1 MNTKK
6 TLAALLASSL
16 IAPAM
21 ADEKEELL
29 KLKQEIAGEREEV
42 LNLKNTTVNL
52 IDIFVQQ
59 GLLDKQKAETLMK
72 SAKVKAAADAKQQ
85 LAAEAAEET
94 AAKPKNPKTIRVAYV
109 PEFVKEEIRREVIA
123 GLTDNVV
130 KEVKADAKKEQWGVP
145 AALPEWL
152 GNIKISGDMR
162 LRAQDD
168 FFGSDNSRNA
178 YLDYL
183 DINQEG
189 GVLAAQNVN
198 KAYLNTTKDRLRLR
212 ERFRLAID
220 AKITDGLQAG
230 LRLATSNQFSPVSSN
245 QTLGN
250 TGESYQVVID
260 RAFLQYDF
268 IDDKQNDWFSLY
280 GGRIA
285 NPWMST
291 EMVYSPDL
299 SFEGFAGTFRWRMNQ
314 DDPVVKNYQPAQANS
329 RFGLQM
335 GPQTPDTL
343 FMTLG
348 AFPIQEVNFS
358 TSDKWMFGGQLGGD
372 WLVHNDSRLKVAA
385 AYYDY
390 KNLRARANARDSFA
404 YDWTAPQFLQK
415 GNTMV
420 PIYRN
425 EVSNRRTPCDDGGEH
440 KGQGCLFGLASDFKI
455 FNATVMYD
463 FADFAP
469 THALVSVDYAKNLGY
484 DAGRIARQFPGFF
497 DGTNGADNKA
507 RTNAFQVRLDVG
519 DQEIRR
525 FKDWSAILAYRY
537 IQRDAVLDAF
547 TDTIFHQG
555 GTDAKGWMIG
565 GNYGLA
571 KNTWLMLRWFSTE
584 TIDGPPLNIDTATV
598 DLNVRL

>member
-1 MNTKK
+1 MKTQK
-6 TLAALLASSL
+6 TLAALLASTL
-16 IAPAM
+16 IAPVM

-29 KLKQEIAGEREEV
+29 KLKQEIASEREEV

-72 SAKVKAAADAKQQ
+72 AAKVKGAAEAKQQ
-85 LAAEAAEET
+85 LATEAVEQT
-94 AAKPKNPKTIRVAYV
+94 AAKPKNSKTIRVAYV
-109 PEFVKEEIRREVIA
+109 PEFVKEEIRQEVIA

-168 FFGSDNSRNA
+168 FFGSDNSQNA

-183 DINQEG
+183 NINQDG
-189 GVLAAQNVN
+189 GVLAAQTKNQ
-198 KAYLNTTKDRLRLR
+198 AYLNTTKDRLRLR

-220 AKITDGLQAG
+220 AKITDGLTAG
-230 LRLATSNQFSPVSSN
+230 LRLSTTNQFSPVSSN

-250 TGESYQVVID
+250 TAETYQVAID

-268 IDDKQNDWFSLY
+268 IDGKNNDWFSLY

-314 DDPVVKNYQPAQANS
+314 TDPVVKNYQPAQANS

-335 GPQTPDTL
+335 GPQTPDSL
-343 FMTLG
+343 FLTLG

-358 TSDKWMFGGQLGGD
+358 TGDKWLFGGQLGAD

-390 KNLRARANARDSFA
+390 KNIRARANARDSFA
-404 YDWTAPQFLQK
+404 NDWTAPQFTQK
-415 GNTMV
+415 GNTRV
-420 PIYRN
+420 PIN
-425 EVSNRRTPCDDGGEH
+425 SNDGFNSRCTDSQSLQ
-440 KGQGCLFGLASDFKI
+440 GQGCLFGLASDFKI
-455 FNATVMYD
+455 FNATLMYD

-469 THALVSVDYAKNLGY
+469 THVLVSLDYAKNLGY
-484 DAGRIARQFPGFF
+484 DAKRIEREFPGYL
-497 DGTNGADNKA
+497 GADNKA
-507 RTNAFQVRLDVG
+507 RTDAAQIRLDVG

-525 FKDWSAILAYRY
+525 FKDWSAIIAYRY

-571 KNTWLMLRWFSTE
+571 KNTWLMFRWFNTE
-584 TIDGPPLNIDTATV
+584 SIDGPLLNIDTATL

>member
-21 ADEKEELL
+21 ADEKDELL

-59 GLLDKQKAETLMK
+59 GLLDKQKAETL
-72 SAKVKAAADAKQQ
+72 VKAAKAKAAVDAKQQ
-85 LAAEAAEET
+85 LATEAAEEST
-94 AAKPKNPKTIRVAYV
+94 AKPKPPKTIRVAYV
-109 PEFVKEEIRREVIA
+109 PEFVKEEIRQEVIA
-123 GLTDNVV
+123 GLTNNVV

-152 GNIKISGDMR
+152 NNIKISGDMR

-168 FFGSDNSRNA
+168 LFGSDNSPNA

-183 DINQEG
+183 NINQNG
-189 GVLAAQNVN
+189 GVLAAQNKN
-198 KAYLNTTKDRLRLR
+198 QAFLNTSKDRLRLR

-220 AKITDGLQAG
+220 AKITDGLKAG

-250 TGESYQVVID
+250 TNETYQVVID

-268 IDDKQNDWFSLY
+268 IDDKHNDWFSLY

-291 EMVYSPDL
+291 EMMYSPDL

-314 DDPVVKNYQPAQANS
+314 NDPVVKSYRAAEPNG

-358 TSDKWMFGGQLGGD
+358 TSDKWLFGGQLGAD

-390 KNLRARANARDSFA
+390 KNLRARANARDSFT
-404 YDWTAPQFLQK
+404 YDWTAPQFTQK

-420 PIYRN
+420 PIN
-425 EVSNRRTPCDDGGEH
+425 SNDGFNSRCTNSQSLP
-440 KGQGCLFGLASDFKI
+440 GQGCLFGLAADFKI

-463 FADFAP
+463 FAGFAP
-469 THALVSVDYAKNLGY
+469 THALVSLDYAKNLGY
-484 DAGRIARQFPGFF
+484 DASRIEREFPGYL
-497 DGTNGADNKA
+497 GSDNKA
-507 RTNAFQVRLDVG
+507 KTNAFQVRLDVG
-519 DQEIRR
+519 DQEIKR
-525 FKDWSAILAYRY
+525 FKDWSTIIAYRY

-555 GTDAKGWMIG
+555 GTDAQGWMIG

-571 KNTWLMLRWFSTE
+571 KNTWLMFRWFNTDS
-584 TIDGPPLNIDTATV
+584 IDGPPLNINTATL